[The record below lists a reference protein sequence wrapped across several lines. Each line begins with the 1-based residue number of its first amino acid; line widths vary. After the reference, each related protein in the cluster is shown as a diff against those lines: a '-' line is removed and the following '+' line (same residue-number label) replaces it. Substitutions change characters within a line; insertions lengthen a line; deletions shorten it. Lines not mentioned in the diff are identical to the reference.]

1 MSEQKDKYLIN
12 SVLRATQVLN
22 AFTHEKSSFTHT
34 ELSKTLGINNASL
47 TRILYTLIYTDFL
60 EKDLST
66 GNYRLT
72 VKSFQIGSVYLSK
85 VDFHTA
91 AMPHLSELSAQYG
104 ETSNLAILN
113 GNEVFFID
121 RVESSQS
128 IRLKSNIGSKLPA
141 YCTALGKVLLAYQD
155 NEFIDQFLQS
165 TELKKYTPTTIT
177 EPKLFKEHL
186 NEIKNQGYAIDNNEH
201 QPEFKSTAA
210 PIMDNTGKVIAGI
223 SIIAPAH
230 RMQDTNLFNKLI
242 DSIIET
248 ADKISHRLGYMPTDK
263 VSIHKNVDPHDR

>member
-1 MSEQKDKYLIN
+1 MPKQEDKYIIN
-12 SVLRATQVLN
+12 SVLRATQVLD
-22 AFTHEKSSFTHT
+22 AFTHEKTSFTHT
-34 ELSKTLGINNASL
+34 ELSQKLGINNASL
-47 TRILYTLIYTDFL
+47 TRILHTLVQANFL

-66 GNYRLT
+66 GTYRLA
-72 VKSFQIGSVYLSK
+72 VKSFQIGSVYLSN

-113 GNEVFFID
+113 GNEVFFLD
-121 RVESSQS
+121 RVESSES
-128 IRLKSNIGSKLPA
+128 IRLQSLVGSRLPA

-155 NEFIDQFLQS
+155 NEFIDQFLRS

-177 EPKLFKEHL
+177 DPELFKEHL
-186 NEIKNQGYAIDNNEH
+186 KEIKKQGYAIDNNEH

-210 PIMDNTGKVIAGI
+210 PIMDNTAKVIAGI

-230 RMQDTNLFNKLI
+230 RLQDSNHFGKII
-242 DSIIET
+242 DSIVET
-248 ADKISHRLGYMPTDK
+248 ADKISRRLGYMPTARAYT
-263 VSIHKNVDPHDR
+263 HKM